1 MTRATRSVLK
11 IDVLV
16 ASDRWK
22 KSKKAAAKTNTA
34 SAKAIV
40 RRAVTRAATAV
51 RSTSSGE
58 LAIVLTDDSSIRLLN
73 RDWRGVDAATNV
85 LSFPTKNGNGN
96 KNASGNKTANGK
108 NTAEHLGDIVLAFET
123 IAREARD
130 EGKPFAHHLAHLAV
144 HGFLHLVGYD
154 HERDKDAQIME
165 DAERDILRQLAIP
178 DPYGPNVGAAKPAKS
193 TAGKSTAGKTA
204 AGETAAGK
212 ATAGQSAAGR
222 ARAKE
227 PAKLRT
233 SPAAKHRGSRSRK
246 SEIRREL

>member
-1 MTRATRSVLK
+1 MTRPARSVLK

-22 KSKKAAAKTNTA
+22 KSAKNSAAKTAAAKTTAAKTTAAKATAA

-40 RRAVTRAATAV
+40 RRAVTRAAAAV
-51 RSTSSGE
+51 PSPGKGE
-58 LAIVLTDDSSIRLLN
+58 LAIVLTDDASIRLLN

-85 LSFPTKNGNGN
+85 LSFPAKP
-96 KNASGNKTANGK
+96 ANGK
-108 NTAEHLGDIVLAFET
+108 NTASHLGDIVLAFET
-123 IAREARD
+123 VAREARG

-165 DAERDILRQLAIP
+165 DAERAILRQLAIP
-178 DPYGPNVGAAKPAKS
+178 DPYRPNAGAPKPAP
-193 TAGKSTAGKTA
+193 
-204 AGETAAGK
+204 
-212 ATAGQSAAGR
+212 AGR
-222 ARAKE
+222 ATAKE

-233 SPAAKHRGSRSRK
+233 SPAAKRRGSRSRK
-246 SEIRREL
+246 S

>member
-1 MTRATRSVLK
+1 MTRPARSVLK

-22 KSKKAAAKTNTA
+22 KSAKNSAAKTTAAKTTAAKTTTA

-40 RRAVTRAATAV
+40 RRAVTRAAAAV
-51 RSTSSGE
+51 STSKGE
-58 LAIVLTDDSSIRLLN
+58 LAIVLADDCSIRLLN

-85 LSFPTKNGNGN
+85 LSFPAKPANGN
-96 KNASGNKTANGK
+96 KSANGK
-108 NTAEHLGDIVLAFET
+108 KPAEHLGDIVLAFET
-123 IAREARD
+123 IAREARG

-154 HERDKDAQIME
+154 HERDKDAQVME

-178 DPYGPNVGAAKPAKS
+178 DPYRPNVGASKPA
-193 TAGKSTAGKTA
+193 
-204 AGETAAGK
+204 K
-212 ATAGQSAAGR
+212 ATAGQSPAGR
-222 ARAKE
+222 ATAKE

-233 SPAAKHRGSRSRK
+233 SPAAKRRGSRSRK
-246 SEIRREL
+246 S